1 MLALFKGELRMH
13 EFMREIPYKAMLALR
28 DARIQQLVA
37 ERKANEEAQE
47 KQKREM
53 ARNQILRH

>member
-1 MLALFKGELRMH
+1 MH

-28 DARIQQLVA
+28 DARIQQLLA

-53 ARNQILRH
+53 ARNQILKH